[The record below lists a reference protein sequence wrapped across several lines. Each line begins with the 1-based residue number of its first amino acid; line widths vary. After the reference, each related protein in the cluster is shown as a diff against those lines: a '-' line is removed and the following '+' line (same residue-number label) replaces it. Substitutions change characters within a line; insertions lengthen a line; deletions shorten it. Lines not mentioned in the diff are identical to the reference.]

1 MIPMRSKSFLFGLCV
16 LGTACLALR
25 PGWQSALDFRDASS
39 HQVRWITVDSS
50 VRLEVLDWGG
60 TGPPVVLLAC
70 YISAHTYDEIAP
82 KLTNQFHVYGITR
95 RGIGASDK
103 PATGYAVQRSA
114 DDVIGVL
121 NALDVQKSLLVGHSC
136 AGQILT
142 MFATRHSDRLLG
154 LVYLDGASDPTLTPV
169 DVGAPMPDPTM
180 LPSPIKPR
188 SAPDRTSF
196 EALRVSQ
203 RRDRGWAFPEE
214 ELRQQ
219 FAANPDGSV
228 GESLLSPTIRRA
240 ITVDARVKPDYSHIQ
255 VPVLAIYQRDPPFEQ
270 VAANF
275 LIRNEQERAAL
286 RQEYAATR
294 ALYVRWQRDLLA
306 AVPTA
311 RIVELEGASLYM
323 FLSNEADV
331 LREIRA
337 FAATLNRQ

>member
-1 MIPMRSKSFLFGLCV
+1 MVPRVWCQIVPTV
-16 LGTACLALR
+16 LVLVPALAAQ
-25 PGWQSALDFRDASS
+25 PAWRDPSP
-39 HQVRWITVDSS
+39 HQVRFVEVEPS

-60 TGPPVVLLAC
+60 SGPPLVLLAC

-103 PATGYAVQRSA
+103 PATGYAVQQSA
-114 DDVIGVL
+114 NDVIEVL
-121 NALDVQKSLLVGHSC
+121 NALNVQKSLLVGHSC

-142 MFATRHSDRLLG
+142 MFAARHSDRLLG
-154 LVYLDGASDPTLTPV
+154 LVYLDGASDPTMTPA
-169 DVGAPMPDPTM
+169 DVGSPMPDPTM
-180 LPSPIKPR
+180 LPSSIKPR
-188 SAPDRTSF
+188 SAPDYTSF

-203 RRDRGWAFPEE
+203 RRDRGWAFPEG

-240 ITVDARVKPDYSHIQ
+240 ITVDARVKPDYSHIK

-286 RQEYAATR
+286 RQEHAATR

-323 FLSNEADV
+323 FLSNEADII
-331 LREIRA
+331 REVRT
-337 FAATLNRQ
+337 FAATLRRNDNQQP